1 MFNVGPTEL
10 IVILILALLVFGPK
24 KLPEVAKSVGRGLSE
39 FRRAS
44 DEVRDEIQ
52 RGLNFDDD
60 DPPASDLS
68 TTVTAPAEETSEVKS
83 EISEVKSSQTLV
95 EGNGVAPEGNGLAP
109 GGNATEQ
116 AD

>member
-10 IVILILALLVFGPK
+10 MVILILALLVFGPK

-60 DPPASDLS
+60 DPPARELS
-68 TTVTAPAEETSEVKS
+68 TTVTAPAEE
-83 EISEVKSSQTLV
+83 IPEVKSSQTLV
-95 EGNGVAPEGNGLAP
+95 EGNGLAPEGNGVAP
-109 GGNATEQ
+109 EPGATEQ

>member
-10 IVILILALLVFGPK
+10 IVILLLALMVFGPK
-24 KLPEVAKSVGRGLSE
+24 KLPEVAKQVGRGLSE

-52 RGLNFDDD
+52 RGLSFDDD
-60 DPPASDLS
+60 PVVPDPPA
-68 TTVTAPAEETSEVKS
+68 TTTPAEE
-83 EISEVKSSQTLV
+83 IPEVKSSQTLV
-95 EGNGVAPEGNGLAP
+95 EGNGRAPEGNGLAP
-109 GGNATEQ
+109 GGAAEQ